1 MYSSYNNNDQVVYDF
16 TNKQTKGAFLSKVFG
31 MMFICLLIT
40 TVVAA
45 GFGYG
50 FQMLLVKTATVDGDV
65 IIFNEQVVTTLVATL
80 IVSAIALL
88 IMSFVLPITFMRGKH
103 NIIVPLMIYV
113 VLMGILLSAFTFI
126 TDWVILVESFGI
138 TTLIF
143 GTMALLGYL
152 LGIADGAV
160 DGVDVGMAPRLHDR
174 AELDLGAVLRVLAVV
189 LRGGEVPENILC
201 AQKVELRRV
210 YGAFAQSM
218 VVGVFVARRAEGL
231 ADRGEKMAQR
241 RLPYALPR
249 LWDRRVAGPQNP
261 PVLEQRVQPLEQMP

>member
-143 GTMALLGYL
+143 GTMALLGYISKGRLAGIGVIL
-152 LGIADGAV
+152 LGLLIGAALLSLMNWVMILIGGISQSNITISWIVSLMIFAFLMLVTLYDVNRIKKIAESGATQNNNLV
-160 DGVDVGMAPRLHDR
+160 NYCAFILYSDFISILI
-174 AELDLGAVLRVLAVV
+174 RVIYFMMLIS
-189 LRGGEVPENILC
+189 G
-201 AQKVELRRV
+201 RR
-210 YGAFAQSM
+210 
-218 VVGVFVARRAEGL
+218 R
-231 ADRGEKMAQR
+231 
-241 RLPYALPR
+241 
-249 LWDRRVAGPQNP
+249 
-261 PVLEQRVQPLEQMP
+261 